1 MQPSTGSRLKSTG
14 ANPKFGLDLLG
25 MASSGAARAGFLLCA
40 TLFSLAGAFVPAK
53 NLPSLLHSGPATLA
67 RNCPS
72 RRRIEARPR
81 RGLVGISAT
90 ENGMGM
96 NDIGDLAILGAL
108 KKLRGGDVTKTRAL
122 HYPGSLNE
130 CYKFS
135 CETASFFVK
144 INRSFSAREM
154 FEGEAGSLQA
164 LRFAGMNA
172 PAPLKVGDLPHGG
185 SYLIMDH
192 VAFEPD
198 LMLEPSSQ
206 AKLGEAIAQM
216 HLHQPERH
224 QFFGFG
230 LPTRLGTVEMENK
243 FCASWAEF
251 FVESRLRTALESVGD
266 KKCQSAI
273 LVDRA
278 EEICEK
284 ASGMLREI
292 DETIRPSVLH
302 GDLWLGNAG
311 ATGEGKVI
319 VYDPSSFYGHSEFDL
334 AFREWPAKNGFPGL
348 GSEFWTAYHWTQP
361 REPGF
366 EERHDLYKLFHLL
379 NHAGMYGHEYVL
391 MAEEV
396 AERVLN
402 A

>member
-1 MQPSTGSRLKSTG
+1 MSI
-14 ANPKFGLDLLG
+14 
-25 MASSGAARAGFLLCA
+25 
-40 TLFSLAGAFVPAK
+40 
-53 NLPSLLHSGPATLA
+53 
-67 RNCPS
+67 S
-72 RRRIEARPR
+72 RR
-81 RGLVGISAT
+81 
-90 ENGMGM
+90 
-96 NDIGDLAILGAL
+96 
-108 KKLRGGDVTKTRAL
+108 
-122 HYPGSLNE
+122 SLNE

-164 LRFAGMNA
+164 MRFAGMNA

-251 FVESRLRTALESVGD
+251 FVESRLRRALESVGN
-266 KKCQSAI
+266 KKCHSSI

-284 ASGMLREI
+284 ASGMLLEI
-292 DETIRPSVLH
+292 DESIRPSVLH
-302 GDLWLGNAG
+302 GDLWYFSSSSLLLSPILSFPLHSTSHLHIVISFCWLNPLRRQGSSYNIWRCMPCWALPLTLFTTIHSGIPRIASLRIANHESHRSFPVNLDIYHETRPRPRYCRQRPGKSVKSRAG
-311 ATGEGKVI
+311 CASKVSTI
-319 VYDPSSFYGHSEFDL
+319 
-334 AFREWPAKNGFPGL
+334 
-348 GSEFWTAYHWTQP
+348 
-361 REPGF
+361 
-366 EERHDLYKLFHLL
+366 
-379 NHAGMYGHEYVL
+379 
-391 MAEEV
+391 
-396 AERVLN
+396 
-402 A
+402 

>member
-1 MQPSTGSRLKSTG
+1 MQSHRVQKEI
-14 ANPKFGLDLLG
+14 GL
-25 MASSGAARAGFLLCA
+25 MSI
-40 TLFSLAGAFVPAK
+40 
-53 NLPSLLHSGPATLA
+53 
-67 RNCPS
+67 S
-72 RRRIEARPR
+72 RR
-81 RGLVGISAT
+81 
-90 ENGMGM
+90 
-96 NDIGDLAILGAL
+96 
-108 KKLRGGDVTKTRAL
+108 
-122 HYPGSLNE
+122 SLNE

-164 LRFAGMNA
+164 MRFAGMNA

-251 FVESRLRTALESVGD
+251 FVESRLRRALESVGN
-266 KKCQSAI
+266 KKCHSSI

-284 ASGMLREI
+284 ASGMLLEI
-292 DETIRPSVLH
+292 DESIRPSVLH
-302 GDLWLGNAG
+302 GDLW
-311 ATGEGKVI
+311 
-319 VYDPSSFYGHSEFDL
+319 YFPPSSLLLSPPLSSSLPSYPFLSTPL
-334 AFREWPAKNGFPGL
+334 L
-348 GSEFWTAYHWTQP
+348 ISTS
-361 REPGF
+361 
-366 EERHDLYKLFHLL
+366 LFHFAGLIHSVDKALPTIFGVACRVGPSLSPSSQPFILESRALL
-379 NHAGMYGHEYVL
+379 LCESRITNRTDHFQ
-391 MAEEV
+391 
-396 AERVLN
+396 
-402 A
+402 

>member
-1 MQPSTGSRLKSTG
+1 MEFHRVQEEFEL
-14 ANPKFGLDLLG
+14 NVYF
-25 MASSGAARAGFLLCA
+25 
-40 TLFSLAGAFVPAK
+40 
-53 NLPSLLHSGPATLA
+53 
-67 RNCPS
+67 
-72 RRRIEARPR
+72 RR
-81 RGLVGISAT
+81 
-90 ENGMGM
+90 
-96 NDIGDLAILGAL
+96 
-108 KKLRGGDVTKTRAL
+108 
-122 HYPGSLNE
+122 SLNE

-302 GDLWLGNAG
+302 GDLWYPPCPLLSFPLLSFPLHPIPLN
-311 ATGEGKVI
+311 
-319 VYDPSSFYGHSEFDL
+319 SSSLLFIFSFLL
-334 AFREWPAKNGFPGL
+334 A
-348 GSEFWTAYHWTQP
+348 
-361 REPGF
+361 
-366 EERHDLYKLFHLL
+366 
-379 NHAGMYGHEYVL
+379 
-391 MAEEV
+391 
-396 AERVLN
+396 
-402 A
+402 